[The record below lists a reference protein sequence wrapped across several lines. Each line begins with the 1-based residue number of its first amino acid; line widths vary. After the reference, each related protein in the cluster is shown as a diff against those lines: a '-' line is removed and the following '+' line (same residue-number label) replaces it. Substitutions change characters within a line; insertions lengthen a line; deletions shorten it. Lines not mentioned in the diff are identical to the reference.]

1 MPSAPTKPLL
11 LGPGV
16 APPSRRPLPQVWGG
30 SSQPLLL
37 TLDAMWLLPAATPT
51 SDVVS
56 ANYSVLICCTRL
68 FQSGS
73 IFVYFGFLCLQVSSM
88 PNFHPDKRG
97 WRWSLIKAL
106 LFSCAL
112 GKEEHGKQISLTC
125 VGSSH
130 SVWATLGLPPHSACV
145 LSRSTLFRLNIAL
158 HGN

>member
-1 MPSAPTKPLL
+1 MIIVRILFRNFSGAVVGSVGSVKFQIVPCFSLYLFSGSIGPLHCLANTGFYYRVL
-11 LGPGV
+11 L
-16 APPSRRPLPQVWGG
+16 
-30 SSQPLLL
+30 
-37 TLDAMWLLPAATPT
+37 
-51 SDVVS
+51 
-56 ANYSVLICCTRL
+56 CCTCH